1 MNTLIIAGKV
11 VEEPQKSV
19 SSNGVNIA
27 RFKMAVDKNGK
38 DGSVNGYDLFEVVV
52 FRELADVNLEVGQ
65 FVGVTGKISANNYE
79 KEGKSYYNC
88 SVIGNVISLLGK

>member
-38 DGSVNGYDLFEVVV
+38 DGSVNGFKEWYVPC
-52 FRELADVNLEVGQ
+52 
-65 FVGVTGKISANNYE
+65 YE
-79 KEGKSYYNC
+79 RQETMEKA
-88 SVIGNVISLLGK
+88 